1 MCDDGQGRRP
11 VRIAAAGYGKLGGME
26 LGYSSDLDLVFL
38 HDSQGERQETE
49 GARPGAAPSID
60 NQVFFVRLAQRIV
73 HLLTMHSA
81 AGRLYEVDVRLRPSG
96 KGGMLV
102 TSIRAFAEYQRT
114 EAWTWEHQALLHARS
129 VAGAPEL
136 RAEFEAV
143 RLDVLANHV
152 RRDTLRTEVRTMRE
166 RMRKELSRAKE
177 GQFDIKQ
184 DAGGVADIE
193 FLAQYWA
200 LRWARDYPPV
210 VMFSDTIRQLESV
223 ASADLVPQVSVD
235 LLIVA
240 YQAYRVRTHH
250 LSLMNEA
257 SVVALTEFVA
267 ERAAVTRIW
276 NRAMADDPTV

>member
-1 MCDDGQGRRP
+1 MCGEGAARRE

-38 HDSQGERQETE
+38 HDSRGEKQETE
-49 GARPGAAPSID
+49 GARTID

-73 HLLTMHSA
+73 HLLTMHST

-96 KGGMLV
+96 KGGLLV
-102 TSIRAFAEYQRT
+102 TSISAFAEYQQK

-129 VAGAPEL
+129 VAGSPEL
-136 RAEFEAV
+136 RAEFERI
-143 RLDVLANHV
+143 RLDVLANYI
-152 RRDTLRTEVRTMRE
+152 RRDTLRTEVREMRE
-166 RMRKELSRAKE
+166 RMRRELSRAGK

-200 LRWARDYPPV
+200 LRWAHDYPPV
-210 VMFSDTIRQLESV
+210 VLFSDTIRQLESV
-223 ASADLVPQVSVD
+223 ASADLVPQVTVD
-235 LLIVA
+235 LLIIA
-240 YQAYRVRTHH
+240 YQAYRVRTHR

-257 SVVALTEFVA
+257 PLVPDSEFTA
-267 ERAAVTRIW
+267 ERSAVSRIW
-276 NRAMADDPTV
+276 NRAMADDDHV